1 MRHLKKLLTTAACLT
16 IGCLA
21 AASCTT
27 STDPTPIASIELYP
41 GLDSLEVGQTFS
53 TWLVIV
59 KDASGRTLEGRQL
72 TWESR
77 NTTVATVDPNTGV
90 VTAVGTGEA
99 SIVAKANGLQAIA
112 QIRVLLPVVN
122 VVAFPDSMDVALTTQ
137 KQIGVQVI
145 GPEGVTL
152 TNRVV
157 AFSSDDPTTVVVS
170 TSGVVTPLKVGT
182 TSVRV
187 RVSGVERAAVRVRVV
202 AEPVTA
208 VRILPQQSVLLV
220 RVGQTRQLSAEC
232 LGASGQVLTGRTIAW
247 NSDNPVVASVDQS
260 GVVSGVSLGTV
271 AVRVVC
277 ENATNAV
284 TISVTPVRV
293 ASVAI
298 TPATANVRIGTQFQ
312 LNAVVMDSAGTQL
325 SIQNRSVFWETNNF
339 PVATVTQSGL
349 VGGNGN
355 GTAEI
360 RVTVDGV
367 VSPPAIMTVFTPSFA
382 LMSERPKW
390 LNAVPSV
397 GPSR

>member
-1 MRHLKKLLTTAACLT
+1 MRHLRKLLTTVACLT
-16 IGCLA
+16 IACIA

-41 GLDSLEVGQTFS
+41 GLDSMEVGDTYS
-53 TWLVIV
+53 TWLIIV
-59 KDASGRTLEGRQL
+59 KDVNGRTVEGHKL

-90 VTAVGTGEA
+90 VTAVGTGDA
-99 SIVAKANGLQAIA
+99 SIVAKANGLEAIA
-112 QIRVLLPVVN
+112 QIRVLVPVVN

-157 AFSSDDPTTVVVS
+157 AFSSDDPSTVVVS
-170 TSGVVTPLKVGT
+170 PNGTVTPLKVGT

-187 RVSGVERAAVRVRVV
+187 RVSGIQRATVRVRAV

-208 VRILPQQSVLLV
+208 VRIIPQQSVLLV
-220 RVGQTRQLSAEC
+220 RVGQTRQLAAEC
-232 LGASGQVLTGRTIAW
+232 LGAQGQVLTGRTLAW
-247 NSDNPVVASVDQS
+247 NSDNPIVAGVDQS
-260 GVVSGVSLGTV
+260 GLVSGVSLGSVTLRV
-271 AVRVVC
+271 AC
-277 ENATNAV
+277 ETASAAV

-312 LNAVVMDSAGTQL
+312 LNAVAMDSAGTQL

-339 PVATVTQSGL
+339 PVATITQSGL
-349 VGGNGN
+349 IGGNGN

-367 VSPPAIMTVFTPSFA
+367 VSPPAIITVFTPSFA
-382 LMSERPKW
+382 LMSERPRW
-390 LNAVPSV
+390 LNSAST